1 MRWKEGSGEMSEV
14 EERERGEMREVEGRG
29 GEENQREKGIT
40 RRNR

>member
-14 EERERGEMREVEGRG
+14 EGRERGEMREVEGRG